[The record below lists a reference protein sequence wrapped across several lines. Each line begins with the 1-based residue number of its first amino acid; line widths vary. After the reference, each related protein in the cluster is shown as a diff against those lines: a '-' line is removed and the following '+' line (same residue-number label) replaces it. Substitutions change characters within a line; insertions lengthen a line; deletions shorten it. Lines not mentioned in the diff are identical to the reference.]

1 MIKKKTT
8 LSNGRMMSRDLSLER
23 RMDQFL
29 DNLLKKKSELLLSGD
44 RDASKIKKKCKNSE
58 NYIKKRIN

>member
-1 MIKKKTT
+1 
-8 LSNGRMMSRDLSLER
+8 MMSRDLSLER